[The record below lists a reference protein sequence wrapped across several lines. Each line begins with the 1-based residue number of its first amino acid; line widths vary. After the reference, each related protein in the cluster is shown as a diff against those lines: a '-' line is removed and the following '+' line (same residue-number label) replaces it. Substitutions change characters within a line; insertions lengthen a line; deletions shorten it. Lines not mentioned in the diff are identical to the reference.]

1 MEEKPKKITATEAW
15 NQGVRLGEER
25 SACRETVASRLREIR
40 NRRGYKQ
47 TDIAEKADL
56 NPITYGGYENAV
68 STPHICVLIRIAD
81 AYGVS
86 LDYLAGR
93 TSNEKGL
100 YAETHE
106 KEVSERLS
114 ELEAAVKRLESK

>member
-1 MEEKPKKITATEAW
+1 MEENPKKITAAEAW
-15 NQGVRLGEER
+15 NRGVRLGEDR
-25 SACRETVASRLREIR
+25 IVSREIIAARLREIR

-47 TDIAEKADL
+47 IDIADKTDL
-56 NPITYGGYENAV
+56 NAVTYGGYENGI
-68 STPHICVLIRIAD
+68 STPHISVLIRIANV
-81 AYGVS
+81 YGVS

-93 TSNEKGL
+93 TDNEKGL

-114 ELEAAVKRLESK
+114 ELEAAVKRLENK